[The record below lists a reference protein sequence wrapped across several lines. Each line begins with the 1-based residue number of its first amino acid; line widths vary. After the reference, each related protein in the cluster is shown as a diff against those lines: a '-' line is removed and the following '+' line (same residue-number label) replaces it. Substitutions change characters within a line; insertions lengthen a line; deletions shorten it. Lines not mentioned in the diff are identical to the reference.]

1 MVMSHASERVPIQ
14 TVKNDLM
21 AVIDVIRDL
30 EEAQEPSRK
39 LDVALAMLIGYKRK
53 VENVRDPNSGEQ
65 TRRVL
70 WLHPGGQDP
79 GRVPR
84 YTAVIDDA
92 CAFAQMVA
100 PDLAGGVSWDSR
112 GGYAKIGDGP
122 YCSAASPAIAL
133 CIAALKILQSGDTD
147 G

>member
-1 MVMSHASERVPIQ
+1 MAISNVIA
-14 TVKNDLM
+14 DLK
-21 AVIDVIRDL
+21 
-30 EEAQEPSRK
+30 ETKEPSRK

-65 TRRVL
+65 TKRVL

-84 YTAVIDDA
+84 YTALIDDA
-92 CAFAQMVA
+92 YSFAQTVA
-100 PDLAGGVSWDSR
+100 PGLAGGVSWDDS
-112 GGYAKIGDGP
+112 GGHARIGDGP

-133 CIAALKILQSGDTD
+133 CIAALTILESGDSD

>member
-1 MVMSHASERVPIQ
+1 
-14 TVKNDLM
+14 M
-21 AVIDVIRDL
+21 AVTDVITDL
-30 EEAQEPSRK
+30 EEAKEPSRK

-65 TRRVL
+65 TKRVL

-92 CAFAQMVA
+92 YSFAQIIA
-100 PDLAGGVSWDSR
+100 PGLAGGVSWDES
-112 GGYAKIGDGP
+112 GGYARVGDGP
-122 YCSAASPAIAL
+122 YCSGASPAIAL
-133 CIAALKILQSGDTD
+133 CVAALKMLQSGDAD
-147 G
+147 GE